1 MQILRIILMVCFVF
15 TAYTPI
21 GEAVDIEAV
30 DISKGSKKKSSS
42 RAELPLGVEDVG
54 AFESKENLEDVITLK
69 GNEVIELEA
78 GFEYKDSGS
87 TEDNY
92 PSGRFDNKKE
102 EGSGAFEELNLQLQ
116 KESLTTPNENRD
128 IKPEPH
134 LNERILQLQKE
145 SLATPTE
152 DDLEIS
158 LGGDDVY

>member
-42 RAELPLGVEDVG
+42 RAELPLGVEDIG
-54 AFESKENLEDVITLK
+54 AFGSKENLEDVITLK
-69 GNEVIELEA
+69 GNEVIE
-78 GFEYKDSGS
+78 
-87 TEDNY
+87 
-92 PSGRFDNKKE
+92 
-102 EGSGAFEELNLQLQ
+102 
-116 KESLTTPNENRD
+116 
-128 IKPEPH
+128 PEPH

-152 DDLEIS
+152 DD
-158 LGGDDVY
+158 GDDGY